1 MFCLF
6 LKFEFLEHFIDIDEV
21 PITAVPPPMQRL
33 NSYASSSSSSG
44 VVANFHSKSLSQNL
58 SCDSSRSNFS
68 TFESL
73 DLNFSDCSDLAGS
86 LPSCASSAVVT
97 DCDNKDDGMYS

>member
-1 MFCLF
+1 M
-6 LKFEFLEHFIDIDEV
+6 DET
-21 PITAVPPPMQRL
+21 PTPTTISSTIQRL

-44 VVANFHSKSLSQNL
+44 VVTNFPSKSLSQNL

-73 DLNFSDCSDLAGS
+73 DLNLSDCSDLASS
-86 LPSCASSAVVT
+86 LPSCASGNVI
-97 DCDNKDDGMYS
+97 DCDNKDDGKNLINLIQMISIMND

>member
-1 MFCLF
+1 
-6 LKFEFLEHFIDIDEV
+6 
-21 PITAVPPPMQRL
+21 MQRL

-44 VVANFHSKSLSQNL
+44 VVANFPSKSLSQNL

-97 DCDNKDDGMYS
+97 DVNTKDEGKLAQYTPSSQYCNRNINNTTVVPNILIVT